1 MEAISLKKIISIVE
15 YGKYSLPILNYVMG
29 ILDKKS
35 HLNLYI
41 ELLKAKWKN
50 KHNIALKYANIIIS
64 TTTTI
69 LKELTRFEKIKILI
83 ILDKKEYAKKEYFY
97 LKKKFFCYSRVC

>member
-41 ELLKAKWKN
+41 ELLKAKWK
-50 KHNIALKYANIIIS
+50 K
-64 TTTTI
+64 T
-69 LKELTRFEKIKILI
+69 
-83 ILDKKEYAKKEYFY
+83 
-97 LKKKFFCYSRVC
+97 